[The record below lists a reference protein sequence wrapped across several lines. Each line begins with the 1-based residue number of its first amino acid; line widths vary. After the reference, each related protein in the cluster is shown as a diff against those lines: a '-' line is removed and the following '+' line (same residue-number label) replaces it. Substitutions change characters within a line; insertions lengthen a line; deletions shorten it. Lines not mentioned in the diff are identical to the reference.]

1 MLQITSFIEEHL
13 GEADLAPAQI
23 AAAHHI
29 SLRQLHKLFEGSG
42 TTVGGWIRQRRLER
56 CGRDLRDPDLADRPV
71 AAIGARWGYPD
82 PAHFSRLFKSA
93 YGVGPR
99 DYRYHADAGR
109 VNG

>member
-1 MLQITSFIEEHL
+1 MLF
-13 GEADLAPAQI
+13 API
-23 AAAHHI
+23 PY
-29 SLRQLHKLFEGSG
+29 L
-42 TTVGGWIRQRRLER
+42 V
-56 CGRDLRDPDLADRPV
+56 
-71 AAIGARWGYPD
+71 IGARWGYPD